1 MYLFIENLSST
12 ATQKLY
18 RKSVSRFLFNPNHFI
33 LKDYEQLK
41 TEVTSGKW
49 QGRKLVS
56 QQELAVQVIR
66 DKILRQLNN
75 LSPDRCDYQPEST
88 SGRQTDSGSL
98 QKRSLGISQNQ
109 VKVVYFYS
117 SLLYGLFSLK

>member
-1 MYLFIENLSST
+1 MYIFIENLSST
-12 ATQKLY
+12 AIQKLY

>member
-1 MYLFIENLSST
+1 MYLFIEILSST

-33 LKDYEQLK
+33 FKEYEQLK

-66 DKILRQLNN
+66 DKILHQLNN
-75 LSPDRCDYQPEST
+75 LSPDRCDFQPEST
-88 SGRQTDSGSL
+88 SGRQTDSDSL

-117 SLLYGLFSLK
+117 SLLYGLLSLK

>member
-33 LKDYEQLK
+33 FKDYEQLK

-117 SLLYGLFSLK
+117 SLLYGLLSLK

>member
-33 LKDYEQLK
+33 FKDYEQLK

-66 DKILRQLNN
+66 DKILHQLNN

-117 SLLYGLFSLK
+117 SLLYGLLSLK